1 LPLGWGLSLVGVRL
15 GAERERPPRG
25 VFEKEKVEKKFQ
37 N

>member
-1 LPLGWGLSLVGVRL
+1 VGVRL

-25 VFEKEKVEKKFQ
+25 LSFEKEKVEKKFQ

>member
-1 LPLGWGLSLVGVRL
+1 VGVRL

-25 VFEKEKVEKKFQ
+25 KGFEKERVEKKFQ